1 MECVNMSKSEEMQ
14 RLEKDIRNSESLR
27 RKWEETIKEIADKKI
42 AKSDGEVLE
51 MAAKKLG
58 YNIRKEELEKKTA
71 DGEEIDEDDL
81 KNVTGGGDFWCF
93 TIRACYAVL
102 LHEDTKEPTACW
114 SDYYCK
120 KFSKRCQSVNYK

>member
-71 DGEEIDEDDL
+71 DGEEIDEDEL
-81 KNVTGGGDFWCF
+81 TNVTGGGDDIHDWC
-93 TIRACYAVL
+93 AADYSCYCL
-102 LHEDTKEPTACW
+102 LKHPSEDKEKEKGPCW
-114 SDYYCK
+114 WDWQCLSIYH
-120 KFSKRCQSVNYK
+120 